1 MQLKHIKQSIKN
13 KHSNNGN
20 KQLRNNYAIN
30 VTSEYKN
37 IIANRK
43 FKLEI
48 RDSLKDISV
57 NKELQKTLLRR
68 WIKKGN
74 TKEMFYRLGAL
85 KVLQLLK

>member
-13 KHSNNGN
+13 RHSHNGN
-20 KQLRNNYAIN
+20 KTARNNYRIV

-37 IIANRK
+37 TIANRK
-43 FKLEI
+43 FKLEV
-48 RDSLKDISV
+48 RDSLKDITITQ
-57 NKELQKTLLRR
+57 ELQKTLLRK

-74 TKEMFYRLGAL
+74 TKESFYKLGAL